1 MVWLLILLCLAV
13 VISPLLWMKNSPRQ
27 QSIQRFRDI
36 ARKNA
41 LKVSLQRR
49 PEARDAENRLDA
61 VCYWHPWG
69 ADIKP
74 KHWVLHRYSKRGWP
88 SPWQNWNW
96 FEAEASAEWCVC
108 IADIIDALPENVS
121 AIVVNSSGV
130 GMFWDEKGEDSTIEK
145 INLCLG
151 SLIEKGKEIYA

>member
-13 VISPLLWMKNSPRQ
+13 VISPLMWMKNSPRQ

-36 ARKNA
+36 ARKHS

-49 PEARDAENRLDA
+49 PEARESENRLNA

-88 SPWQNWNW
+88 SPWQDWHW
-96 FEAEASAEWCVC
+96 FQSEASIEWLACVEDV
-108 IADIIDALPENVS
+108 ISELPENVS
-121 AIVVNSSGV
+121 AIVVNSTGI